1 MKEWKNL
8 RRAFK
13 QADLDKN
20 GYLSVVEFKTCIR
33 KIIKDIKEDDLFYVL
48 SELDSNMDGQ
58 ISYDEFL
65 LHFQDKWYVPAVWKV
80 SVKWRNW

>member
-13 QADLDKN
+13 QADLDKD
-20 GYLSVVEFKTCIR
+20 GYLNVVEFKTCIR
-33 KIIKDIKEDDLFYVL
+33 KIIKDIKEDDLFYIL
-48 SELDSNMDGQ
+48 SELDANMDGQ

-65 LHFQDKWYVPAVWKV
+65 LHFQDKWWLNYLW
-80 SVKWRNW
+80 